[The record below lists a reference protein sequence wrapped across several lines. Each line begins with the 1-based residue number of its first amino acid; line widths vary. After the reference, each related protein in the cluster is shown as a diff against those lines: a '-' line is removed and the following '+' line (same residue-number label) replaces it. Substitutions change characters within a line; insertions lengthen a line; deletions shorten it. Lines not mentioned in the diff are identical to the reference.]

1 VHFKVNLLNLL
12 NLLFAKFFWLAL
24 LDRGLSI
31 RILLFDYMALDL
43 PTPVSHREHS
53 HAATHC
59 THPKSMFGNIR
70 KLAKIKKN
78 VQPLILGNSEFAKCE
93 IWHFLNI

>member
-24 LDRGLSI
+24 PARG
-31 RILLFDYMALDL
+31 ALNKDL
-43 PTPVSHREHS
+43 TVWPHRARPATPVSHREHS

-59 THPKSMFGNIR
+59 THPKSMFGSIR
-70 KLAKIKKN
+70 KLANFVKFAFLYFKK
-78 VQPLILGNSEFAKCE
+78 SEKMFSQT
-93 IWHFLNI
+93 HFGQQ